1 MSVSHDHYAT
11 RQLAPGTDNFKNI
24 TCYPY
29 KYEELT
35 VNTLT
40 EVHSTLEIHS
50 RLTGVKSRLTGVKSR
65 LTGMHSR
72 LTGVTGVLF
81 FAITL
86 LVPSALA
93 GRSHSCY

>member
-35 VNTLT
+35 VNRLT
-40 EVHSTLEIHS
+40 EVHSTLEMHS

-72 LTGVTGVLF
+72 LTGVLF

-86 LVPSALA
+86 LFPSALA

>member
-1 MSVSHDHYAT
+1 MSVSDDHYAT

-35 VNTLT
+35 VSRLT
-40 EVHSTLEIHS
+40 EVHSTLEMH
-50 RLTGVKSRLTGVKSR
+50 SRLTGVKSR

-72 LTGVTGVLF
+72 LTGVLF

-93 GRSHSCY
+93 GRSHYCY

>member
-35 VNTLT
+35 VNRLT
-40 EVHSTLEIHS
+40 EVHSTLEMHS

-72 LTGVTGVLF
+72 LTGVLF

>member
-35 VNTLT
+35 VNRLT
-40 EVHSTLEIHS
+40 EVHSTLEMHS
-50 RLTGVKSRLTGVKSR
+50 RPTGVKSRLTGVKSR

-72 LTGVTGVLF
+72 LTGVLF

>member
-29 KYEELT
+29 KYEQLT
-35 VNTLT
+35 VNRLT
-40 EVHSTLEIHS
+40 EVHSTLEMHS
-50 RLTGVKSRLTGVKSR
+50 RLTGVKSRLNGVKSR

-72 LTGVTGVLF
+72 LTGVLF

>member
-35 VNTLT
+35 VNRLT
-40 EVHSTLEIHS
+40 EVHSTLEMHS

-65 LTGMHSR
+65 LTGMYSR
-72 LTGVTGVLF
+72 LTGVLF

-86 LVPSALA
+86 LVPSALT

>member
-35 VNTLT
+35 VNRLT
-40 EVHSTLEIHS
+40 EVHSMLEMHS

-72 LTGVTGVLF
+72 LTGVLF

>member
-11 RQLAPGTDNFKNI
+11 RQLAPETDNFKNI

-35 VNTLT
+35 VNRLT
-40 EVHSTLEIHS
+40 EVHSTLEMHS

-72 LTGVTGVLF
+72 LTGVLF
-81 FAITL
+81 
-86 LVPSALA
+86 LV
-93 GRSHSCY
+93 

>member
-35 VNTLT
+35 VNRLT
-40 EVHSTLEIHS
+40 EVHSTLEMHS
-50 RLTGVKSRLTGVKSR
+50 SLTGVKSRLTGVKSR

-72 LTGVTGVLF
+72 LTGVLF

-93 GRSHSCY
+93 GQSHSCY

>member
-11 RQLAPGTDNFKNI
+11 RQLAPGTDNSKNI

-35 VNTLT
+35 VNRLT
-40 EVHSTLEIHS
+40 EVHSTLEMHS

-72 LTGVTGVLF
+72 LTGVLF

>member
-35 VNTLT
+35 VNRLT
-40 EVHSTLEIHS
+40 EVHSTLEMHS

-72 LTGVTGVLF
+72 LTGVLF
-81 FAITL
+81 FALTL

>member
-11 RQLAPGTDNFKNI
+11 RQLAPGADNFKNI

-35 VNTLT
+35 VNRLT
-40 EVHSTLEIHS
+40 EVHSTLEMHS

-72 LTGVTGVLF
+72 LTGVLF

>member
-11 RQLAPGTDNFKNI
+11 RQLAPQTDNFKNI
-24 TCYPY
+24 RCYPY

-35 VNTLT
+35 VNRLT
-40 EVHSTLEIHS
+40 EVHSTLEMHS

-72 LTGVTGVLF
+72 LRLTGVLF

>member
-35 VNTLT
+35 VNWLT
-40 EVHSTLEIHS
+40 EVHSTLEMHS

-72 LTGVTGVLF
+72 LTGVLF
-81 FAITL
+81 FAVSL

>member
-1 MSVSHDHYAT
+1 M
-11 RQLAPGTDNFKNI
+11 QLAPGTDNFKNI

-35 VNTLT
+35 VNRLT
-40 EVHSTLEIHS
+40 EVHSTLEMHS

-72 LTGVTGVLF
+72 LTGVLF

>member
-1 MSVSHDHYAT
+1 MSHDHYAT

-35 VNTLT
+35 VNRLT
-40 EVHSTLEIHS
+40 EVHSTLEMHS

-72 LTGVTGVLF
+72 LTGVLF

>member
-11 RQLAPGTDNFKNI
+11 RQLAPGTDNFTNI

-29 KYEELT
+29 NYEELT
-35 VNTLT
+35 VNRLT
-40 EVHSTLEIHS
+40 EVHSTLEMHS

-72 LTGVTGVLF
+72 LTGVLF

>member
-35 VNTLT
+35 VNRLT
-40 EVHSTLEIHS
+40 EVHSTLEMHS

-65 LTGMHSR
+65 LTGVKSR
-72 LTGVTGVLF
+72 LTGVLF
-81 FAITL
+81 FATTL

>member
-35 VNTLT
+35 VNRLT
-40 EVHSTLEIHS
+40 EVHSTLEMHR

-72 LTGVTGVLF
+72 LTGVLF
-81 FAITL
+81 FAIT
-86 LVPSALA
+86 
-93 GRSHSCY
+93 

>member
-35 VNTLT
+35 VNRLT
-40 EVHSTLEIHS
+40 EVHSTLEMH
-50 RLTGVKSRLTGVKSR
+50 SRLTGVKSR

-72 LTGVTGVLF
+72 LTVHRGQTSEAVFVFLF
-81 FAITL
+81 REKSFTL
-86 LVPSALA
+86 TWKH
-93 GRSHSCY
+93 R

>member
-35 VNTLT
+35 VNRLT
-40 EVHSTLEIHS
+40 EVHSTLEMHS

-72 LTGVTGVLF
+72 LTGVPF

>member
-1 MSVSHDHYAT
+1 MSVFHDHYAT

-35 VNTLT
+35 VNRLT
-40 EVHSTLEIHS
+40 EVHSTLEMHS

-72 LTGVTGVLF
+72 LTGVLF

>member
-1 MSVSHDHYAT
+1 MSVFHDHCAT
-11 RQLAPGTDNFKNI
+11 RQQAPGTDNFNNI

-35 VNTLT
+35 VNRLT
-40 EVHSTLEIHS
+40 EVHSTLKMHS

-72 LTGVTGVLF
+72 LTGVLF

-86 LVPSALA
+86 LVSSALA

>member
-11 RQLAPGTDNFKNI
+11 RQLAPGTDNFKN
-24 TCYPY
+24 TRCYPY

-35 VNTLT
+35 INRLT
-40 EVHSTLEIHS
+40 EVHSTLEMHS
-50 RLTGVKSRLTGVKSR
+50 RLTGVKSRLTRVKSR

-72 LTGVTGVLF
+72 LTGVLF

>member
-11 RQLAPGTDNFKNI
+11 RQLAPRPDNFKNI

-35 VNTLT
+35 VNRLT
-40 EVHSTLEIHS
+40 EVHSTLEMHS
-50 RLTGVKSRLTGVKSR
+50 RLTGVKSRLTGVKNR

-72 LTGVTGVLF
+72 LTGVLF

>member
-35 VNTLT
+35 VNRLT
-40 EVHSTLEIHS
+40 EVHS

-72 LTGVTGVLF
+72 LTGVLF